1 MKPIILTDE
10 QVTSMLTRA
19 FYEGFNFTCE
29 GFNGECA
36 FDHLAPDGLTLEEKS
51 AITVREI
58 LSDHDA
64 KLMTKP
70 IILTDKEIEM
80 NDNNEVVTV
89 TLSLTKHQ
97 WKDIIQHIMND
108 ASMLEM
114 GLCAQAG
121 RDAVM
126 RITSNA
132 LEMANKIKDATG
144 VDVDLAEWKFMYR
157 ERIKD
162 K

>member
-10 QVTSMLTRA
+10 EVASMLTRA

-144 VDVDLAEWKFMYR
+144 VDVDLAEWKFMYG

>member
-1 MKPIILTDE
+1 MTKPIILTDE
-10 QVTSMLTRA
+10 EVASILTRA

-70 IILTDKEIEM
+70 IILTDIE
-80 NDNNEVVTV
+80 NTP
-89 TLSLTKHQ
+89 K
-97 WKDIIQHIMND
+97 
-108 ASMLEM
+108 
-114 GLCAQAG
+114 
-121 RDAVM
+121 
-126 RITSNA
+126 
-132 LEMANKIKDATG
+132 
-144 VDVDLAEWKFMYR
+144 
-157 ERIKD
+157 
-162 K
+162 

>member
-1 MKPIILTDE
+1 
-10 QVTSMLTRA
+10 
-19 FYEGFNFTCE
+19 
-29 GFNGECA
+29 
-36 FDHLAPDGLTLEEKS
+36 
-51 AITVREI
+51 
-58 LSDHDA
+58 
-64 KLMTKP
+64 
-70 IILTDKEIEM
+70 M

-89 TLSLTKHQ
+89 TLSLAKHQ

-126 RITSNA
+126 GITSNA

-144 VDVDLAEWKFMYR
+144 VDVDLAEWKFMYK

-162 K
+162 NENSNNN

>member
-10 QVTSMLTRA
+10 EVASMLTRA
-19 FYEGFNFTCE
+19 FYEGFNFTRE

-51 AITVREI
+51 AIIVREI

-144 VDVDLAEWKFMYR
+144 VDVDLAEWKFMYK

>member
-1 MKPIILTDE
+1 MTNLPE
-10 QVTSMLTRA
+10 HVVAMLTRA
-19 FYEGFNFTCE
+19 FYEGFNFTRE

-58 LSDHDA
+58 LADHDA

-144 VDVDLAEWKFMYR
+144 VDIDLAEWKFMYK

>member
-10 QVTSMLTRA
+10 QAESMLTRA

>member
-1 MKPIILTDE
+1 MTKPIILTDE
-10 QVTSMLTRA
+10 EVASMLTKA
-19 FYEGFNFTCE
+19 FYEGFDFTCE

-58 LSDHDA
+58 LANHDA

-70 IILTDKEIEM
+70 IILTDKEIEAI
-80 NDNNEVVTV
+80 EWC
-89 TLSLTKHQ
+89 LSLPILDQ
-97 WKDIIQHIMND
+97 DFLRMMPLRN
-108 ASMLEM
+108 L
-114 GLCAQAG
+114 L
-121 RDAVM
+121 
-126 RITSNA
+126 
-132 LEMANKIKDATG
+132 
-144 VDVDLAEWKFMYR
+144 

>member
-1 MKPIILTDE
+1 MTNLPE
-10 QVTSMLTRA
+10 HVVAMLTRA
-19 FYEGFNFTCE
+19 FYEGFNFTRE

-51 AITVREI
+51 AITAREI

-70 IILTDKEIEM
+70 IILTDKEIEAM
-80 NDNNEVVTV
+80 AYFAHFFPVCAAEIDAA
-89 TLSLTKHQ
+89 S
-97 WKDIIQHIMND
+97 DILRN
-108 ASMLEM
+108 L
-114 GLCAQAG
+114 L
-121 RDAVM
+121 
-126 RITSNA
+126 
-132 LEMANKIKDATG
+132 
-144 VDVDLAEWKFMYR
+144 